1 MSNLEN
7 LILVEPSIELAVE
20 LRALVRDYAQAG
32 ESHYLRT
39 LPFAGPDEFV
49 EFLARLRRQS
59 EGRDFSPGQV
69 PQTTYLLRRADGV
82 LLGTSRLRHR
92 ITPELEIEG
101 GHIGY
106 DIRPSERRRG
116 YGTRIFALTLQKARG
131 LGLPRV
137 LVTCDD
143 DNVGSARV
151 IERNGGRL
159 QDRVISPHSGKPIR
173 RYWIE
178 LTSAKT

>member
-1 MSNLEN
+1 VDDSESVN
-7 LILVEPSIELAVE
+7 LVEPSVELADE
-20 LRALVRDYAQAG
+20 LRALAEDYARAG
-32 ESHYLRT
+32 ESHYLRARA
-39 LPFAGPDEFV
+39 LAGPDGIAELV
-49 EFLARLRRQS
+49 AQLRRQS
-59 EGRDFSPGQV
+59 DGCDLPPDQV
-69 PQTTYLLRRADGV
+69 PQTTYFLRRPDGILV
-82 LLGTSRLRHR
+82 GTSRLRHR
-92 ITPELEIEG
+92 LNPGLEIEG

-116 YGTRIFALTLQKARG
+116 YGTRILALTLEKARERG
-131 LGLPRV
+131 LARV

-173 RYWIE
+173 RYRIE
-178 LTSAKT
+178 LTPGKS

>member
-1 MSNLEN
+1 VDLS
-7 LILVEPSIELAVE
+7 LIEPTVDLAE
-20 LRALVRDYAQAG
+20 GLRALVADYARAG
-32 ESHYLRT
+32 ESHYLGA
-39 LPFAGPDEFV
+39 LASAGPDEVADFV
-49 EFLARLRRQS
+49 TRLRRES
-59 EGRDFSPGQV
+59 EGQDLPPGYV
-69 PQTTYLLRRADGV
+69 PQTTYLLRRSDGV
-82 LLGTSRLRHR
+82 LVGTSRLRHWLN
-92 ITPELEIEG
+92 PGLEIEG

-116 YGTRIFALTLQKARG
+116 CGTRILALTLEKARERG
-131 LGLPRV
+131 LRRV

-159 QDRVISPHSGKPIR
+159 QDRVTSPHSSKLIR

-178 LTSAKT
+178 LSPESG